1 MKFTEYVKETRAEMN
16 HVNWPTREQT
26 TRFTIMVIVVSVL
39 VAALLGVSD
48 FVFSKLLTLL
58 F

>member
-1 MKFTEYVKETRAEMN
+1 MRIAQYIEDTKNEMK
-16 HVNWPTREQT
+16 HVNWPSRKLTM
-26 TRFTIMVIVVSVL
+26 RFTIMVIIVSL
-39 VAALLGVSD
+39 ATAILLGVSD

>member
-1 MKFTEYVKETRAEMN
+1 MKITEYINETRGEMK
-16 HVNWPTREQT
+16 HVNWPSKKLT
-26 TRFTIMVIVVSVL
+26 TRFTVLVILVSVL
-39 VAALLGVSD
+39 TAVILGVSD